1 MFLFPLSNNDEFT
14 ITWADIAVGASA
26 GMLMCLGRIFVT
38 IGVAI
43 GEAGPAEALM
53 STHALYQSLLSAIF
67 AGQTLSALEICGV
80 LLGLGG
86 VFCMAFLDTVVDKY
100 RKKKEIQRLKSLE
113 MSNKGQPG
121 SDMTAAN
128 AVN

>member
-86 VFCMAFLDTVVDKY
+86 VSVESSAWHSSTLLSTNIGRRRRSRD
-100 RKKKEIQRLKSLE
+100 
-113 MSNKGQPG
+113 
-121 SDMTAAN
+121 
-128 AVN
+128 

>member
-38 IGVAI
+38 IGVAV
-43 GEAGPAEALM
+43 GLAGPAEALM

-67 AGQTLSALEICGV
+67 DG
-80 LLGLGG
+80 
-86 VFCMAFLDTVVDKY
+86 
-100 RKKKEIQRLKSLE
+100 
-113 MSNKGQPG
+113 
-121 SDMTAAN
+121 
-128 AVN
+128 